1 MRERDVELL
10 TSMVT
15 VWKNF
20 MMVEKFMQ
28 IKKIV
33 VNELDDNDCEEGY
46 NVDDDDLMIIKN
58 LWL

>member
-1 MRERDVELL
+1 
-10 TSMVT
+10 
-15 VWKNF
+15 
-20 MMVEKFMQ
+20 MMVEKLMQ

-33 VNELDDNDCEEGY
+33 VNKLDDNDCEEGY